1 MEAAGFVCCFL
12 ALQEKL
18 GKGKNP
24 SLWEALAPFVLPCKD
39 LGRIPKGRKII
50 WGGGGG
56 SCCLLWWHR
65 CRARDFNISKRER
78 PPRHCSR
85 SPGCAL
91 TRLLQAVLKIGR
103 KHHPSATTQSV
114 ARRGDARPARRQ
126 LPLPSSSQAVDNS
139 GQTGEGDGSP
149 SRRKQELLVRSQR
162 RAGRSSVRGRAAE

>member
-1 MEAAGFVCCFL
+1 MCCFL
-12 ALQEKL
+12 LCRRSWGRARTQASGKL
-18 GKGKNP
+18 SHP
-24 SLWEALAPFVLPCKD
+24 SRFPAKV
-39 LGRIPKGRKII
+39 
-50 WGGGGG
+50 WGGSPKAGRSFLGG

-65 CRARDFNISKRER
+65 CRARDFTVSKRER
-78 PPRHCSR
+78 PPWLCSR

-162 RAGRSSVRGRAAE
+162 RAGRSGVRGRAAE

>member
-1 MEAAGFVCCFL
+1 ML
-12 ALQEKL
+12 
-18 GKGKNP
+18 
-24 SLWEALAPFVLPCKD
+24 LPCFAGEAGEGQEPKP
-39 LGRIPKGRKII
+39 LGSSRTLCASLQRFGEDPQRQEDHL
-50 WGGGGG
+50 GGGGR

-65 CRARDFNISKRER
+65 CRARDFNVSKRER